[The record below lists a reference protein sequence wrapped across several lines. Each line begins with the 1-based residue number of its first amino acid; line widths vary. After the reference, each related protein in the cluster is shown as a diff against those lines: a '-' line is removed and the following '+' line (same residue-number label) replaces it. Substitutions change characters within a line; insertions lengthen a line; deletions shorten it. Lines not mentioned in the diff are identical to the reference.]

1 MIKNKFNQFRA
12 FLFIYWA
19 MILSVTGMYTMFIS
33 DMGFTRK
40 EISIAVTI
48 YTLSGLIGQIV
59 IGYIVDKFK
68 QIKKVAAASLFIGLI
83 SAAGLLFVK
92 EIWQIY
98 LMLVIWGFF
107 ISATYPLTDTWCINT
122 LKEENEQR
130 NFGKI
135 RGFGSIGYGFSGI
148 LLGLLLKS
156 FGWKIYFWYIVLGI
170 ILTLFIMYFITDNSK
185 FDFEKSSS
193 PISIKE
199 GLSEIFKIKPL
210 LVMITII
217 FMYNFVLKGIY
228 SYLAIL
234 VSDYGGGVGSLGLT
248 YFFDASPEI
257 VTFFLT
263 ARLLRKYKSKSI
275 ILVAFFLQ
283 IIRLSVILIFGNSLA
298 VMLMGILSG
307 FAYGL
312 VAASYK
318 TYIYEIAPEKY
329 KTSCMSI
336 SETIIGLSGII
347 SAPIFGFMF
356 TRFGTTST
364 ILFGLIIDI
373 LLAFALLANNI
384 ISQRSNIN

>member
-33 DMGFTRK
+33 DMGFTKK

-68 QIKKVAAASLFIGLI
+68 QIKNVAAASLFIGLI

-156 FGWKIYFWYIVLGI
+156 FGWKIYFWDIVLGI
-170 ILTLFIMYFITDNSK
+170 ILTLFIMYF
-185 FDFEKSSS
+185 
-193 PISIKE
+193 
-199 GLSEIFKIKPL
+199 
-210 LVMITII
+210 
-217 FMYNFVLKGIY
+217 
-228 SYLAIL
+228 
-234 VSDYGGGVGSLGLT
+234 
-248 YFFDASPEI
+248 
-257 VTFFLT
+257 
-263 ARLLRKYKSKSI
+263 YK
-275 ILVAFFLQ
+275 
-283 IIRLSVILIFGNSLA
+283 R
-298 VMLMGILSG
+298 
-307 FAYGL
+307 GL
-312 VAASYK
+312 V
-318 TYIYEIAPEKY
+318 
-329 KTSCMSI
+329 
-336 SETIIGLSGII
+336 
-347 SAPIFGFMF
+347 
-356 TRFGTTST
+356 R
-364 ILFGLIIDI
+364 DI
-373 LLAFALLANNI
+373 
-384 ISQRSNIN
+384 

>member
-1 MIKNKFNQFRA
+1 MVKNKFNQFRA

-19 MILSVTGMYTMFIS
+19 MILSITGMYTMFIS
-33 DMGFTRK
+33 DLGFTKK

-98 LMLVIWGFF
+98 LMLVVWGFF

-122 LKEENEQR
+122 LKETNEQR
-130 NFGKI
+130 NFGRV
-135 RGFGSIGYGFSGI
+135 RGFGSIGYGFSGV

-185 FDFEKSSS
+185 LDFEKNSS
-193 PISIKE
+193 PISIRE
-199 GLSEIFKIKPL
+199 GLTEIFKIRPL

-228 SYLAIL
+228 NYLAIL

-298 VMLMGILSG
+298 VILMGVLSG

-318 TYIYEIAPEKY
+318 TYIYEMAPEKY

-356 TRFGTTST
+356 TKFGTNST

-373 LLAFALLANNI
+373 LLAFVLLVNNI
-384 ISQRSNIN
+384 ISQRTNI

>member
-1 MIKNKFNQFRA
+1 
-12 FLFIYWA
+12 
-19 MILSVTGMYTMFIS
+19 
-33 DMGFTRK
+33 
-40 EISIAVTI
+40 
-48 YTLSGLIGQIV
+48 
-59 IGYIVDKFK
+59 
-68 QIKKVAAASLFIGLI
+68 
-83 SAAGLLFVK
+83 
-92 EIWQIY
+92 
-98 LMLVIWGFF
+98 
-107 ISATYPLTDTWCINT
+107 
-122 LKEENEQR
+122 
-130 NFGKI
+130 
-135 RGFGSIGYGFSGI
+135 
-148 LLGLLLKS
+148 
-156 FGWKIYFWYIVLGI
+156 
-170 ILTLFIMYFITDNSK
+170 
-185 FDFEKSSS
+185 
-193 PISIKE
+193 
-199 GLSEIFKIKPL
+199 
-210 LVMITII
+210 
-217 FMYNFVLKGIY
+217 MYNFVLKGIY

-364 ILFGLIIDI
+364 ILFGLVIDI